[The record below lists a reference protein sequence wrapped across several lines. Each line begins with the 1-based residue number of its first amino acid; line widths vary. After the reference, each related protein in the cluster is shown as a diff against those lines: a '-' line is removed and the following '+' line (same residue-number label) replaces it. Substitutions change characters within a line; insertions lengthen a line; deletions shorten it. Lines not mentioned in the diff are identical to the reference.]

1 MRNKNTK
8 SIEMIRLI
16 AHALGELNKKAVY
29 VGGASVP
36 FYLPIQYRSQ
46 SRPTDDVDIVMEVVG
61 HSQNW
66 ANDEVLRLKGFQNDM
81 SEGAPAFDSVLKN
94 LLIGEFLI
102 LLY

>member
-36 FYLPIQYRSQ
+36 FYLPIQ
-46 SRPTDDVDIVMEVVG
+46 
-61 HSQNW
+61 
-66 ANDEVLRLKGFQNDM
+66 
-81 SEGAPAFDSVLKN
+81 
-94 LLIGEFLI
+94 FLYLSI
-102 LLY
+102 FT